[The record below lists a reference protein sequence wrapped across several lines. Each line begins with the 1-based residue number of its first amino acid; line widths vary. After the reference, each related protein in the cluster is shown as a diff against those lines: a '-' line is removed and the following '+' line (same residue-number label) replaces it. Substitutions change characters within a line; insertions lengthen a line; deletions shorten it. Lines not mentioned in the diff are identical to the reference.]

1 MSNNIKEQSVTEEME
16 ESYLDYA
23 MSVIVSRA
31 LPDVRDGLKP
41 VQRRILYAMS
51 KIGLTSGAQFK
62 KCATIVGEVMGK
74 FHPHGDAPIYDA
86 LTRMAQ
92 DFSLRYPLIDGQG
105 NFGSVDDDPP
115 AAQRYTEARLQPLA
129 EEMLKDINK
138 DTVSWSSNFDNTLKE
153 PDVLPAAVPQ
163 LLLNGAV
170 GIAVGMATSIPPHN
184 FGEIIDGLLALSKN
198 PKLTTKDLMQYIKG
212 PDFPTGG
219 NIFSR
224 EAILSAYAQGRGP
237 IIQRATTEITQE
249 GKTPQIIVTELT
261 FQTNKARLIKKIADK
276 VKEGELEE
284 VKDVRDE
291 SDKEGIRIVIELKQ
305 GINPQRV
312 LNKLYKETRLQR
324 KFHLNMVALK
334 DGIQPQVFSL
344 KELLEGFLD
353 HRKQVIRRR
362 TAYDLKQ
369 TKNRIHLL
377 EGYSDALK
385 QIDQVIA
392 TIKKS
397 KHRDHAFKNLKKKFE
412 FSDKQAEA
420 ILKMRLQALAAL
432 EREKVEKELKEKSKL
447 ASKLK
452 EILESPKKIL
462 EVLRKELKELKKKYQ
477 DRRRTKVHK
486 ESIKEIKE
494 EALIKKQKVFVTFT
508 KKGYIKRVPTSS
520 YKKQRR
526 AGYGVAGQAIKEED
540 VVKAF
545 FEAETQQ
552 RILFFTNQG
561 RVYDLKV
568 YQIPQSS
575 RTARGK
581 PIVNLLPLKEKEKV
595 LAPLILEKKGEAK
608 FVALAT
614 QNGKIKKTDL
624 DKFENIR
631 KTGIKAIGLKKGD
644 QLCWAKLTT
653 GQDQFILATK
663 YGKAIRFAEDEV
675 RPMGRNAQGVKG
687 IDLNKGDQVRAMNVI
702 SRGQKGKLL
711 IITERGIGKKTPLA
725 KFRPQSRGGK
735 GLICAKITKKTGPL
749 AGAKIVT
756 NKNKEILVASTKGKI
771 IRISLSDVP
780 SQGRNTQGVKIMKL
794 KKGDQIASFTI
805 I

>member
-1 MSNNIKEQSVTEEME
+1 ME
-16 ESYLDYA
+16 DSYLDYA

-51 KIGLTSGAQFK
+51 KVGLTSGAQFK
-62 KCATIVGEVMGK
+62 KCATIIGETMGK
-74 FHPHGDAPIYDA
+74 FHPHGDIPIYDA
-86 LTRMAQ
+86 LVRMAQ

-105 NFGSVDDDPP
+105 NFGSVDGDP
-115 AAQRYTEARLQPLA
+115 AAAMRYTESRLMPLA
-129 EEMLKDINK
+129 EEMLKDIKK

-163 LLLNGAV
+163 LLLNGVV

-184 FGEIIDGLLALSKN
+184 FREVVDGLLALSKD
-198 PKLTTKDLMQYIKG
+198 PKLTTKDLTQYIKG

-237 IIQRATTEITQE
+237 ITQRATTEVTRE

-261 FQTNKARLIKKIADK
+261 YQTNKARLIKKIANK
-276 VKEGELEE
+276 VKDGKLEE
-284 VKDVRDE
+284 IKDVRDE
-291 SDKEGIRIVIELKQ
+291 SDKEGIRVVIELKQ

-344 KELLEGFLD
+344 KELLERFLL
-353 HRKQVIRRR
+353 HRKRVVRKR

-369 TKNRIHLL
+369 TENRIHIL
-377 EGYSDALK
+377 EGYSYALK
-385 QIDQVIA
+385 QIDKVIA

-397 KHRDHAFKNLKKKFE
+397 KDRDDALKNLKKKFK
-412 FSDKQAEA
+412 FSAKQAEA

-432 EREKVEKELKEKSKL
+432 EREKVEDELKEKSKL
-447 ASKLK
+447 AKELK
-452 EILESPKKIL
+452 EILESPEKIL
-462 EVLRKELKELKKKYQ
+462 EVLREELKKLKKKYE
-477 DRRRTKVHK
+477 DGRRTKVHK
-486 ESIKEIKE
+486 ESVQEIKE
-494 EALIKKQKVFVTFT
+494 EALIKKEKVFVTFT
-508 KKGYIKRVPTSS
+508 KEGYIKRVPTSS

-526 AGYGVAGQAIKEED
+526 AGYGVAGQATKDQD

-552 RILFFTNQG
+552 RILFFTSQG

-581 PIVNLLPLKEKEKV
+581 PIVNLLSLKEKEKV
-595 LAPLILEKKGEAK
+595 LAPLILEKNGKAK

-614 QNGKIKKTDL
+614 KNGKIKKTKL
-624 DKFENIR
+624 EKFKNIR
-631 KTGIKAIGLKKGD
+631 KTGIRAISLKKGD
-644 QLCWAKLTT
+644 QLCWAKLTC
-653 GQDQFILATK
+653 GKDEFILATK
-663 YGKAIRFAEDEV
+663 KGKAIRFAEDEV
-675 RPMGRNAQGVKG
+675 RAMGRNAQGVKG
-687 IDLNKGDQVRAMNVI
+687 INLAKNDEVRAMNVI
-702 SRGQKGKLL
+702 SQDQKGELL
-711 IITERGIGKKTPLA
+711 IITEKGIGKKTPL
-725 KFRPQSRGGK
+725 KQFRPQSRGGK
-735 GLICAKITKKTGPL
+735 GLICAKTTKKTGTL
-749 AGAKIVT
+749 SGAKIVT

-794 KKGDQIASFTI
+794 KKGDEIASFTMI
-805 I
+805 